1 MPAILDVR
9 EEGRVLVF
17 TLTDPWE
24 LSDLISLGMRSRMHM
39 DRASDKI
46 YRVYDVRG
54 TKKIPAGMT
63 QATSLI
69 GFRHNRS
76 AELITIGS
84 SAIVSHFVGDKHF
97 DSEDEAWVYL
107 RALIAPP
114 VEAPAPK
121 QKRKR

>member
-1 MPAILDVR
+1 MPAALDIR

-54 TKKIPAGMT
+54 TKHIPAGMS
-63 QATSLI
+63 QAQSLI
-69 GFRHNRS
+69 SFRHNRS
-76 AELITIGS
+76 GELVTIG
-84 SAIVSHFVGDKHF
+84 VSTIAGHFAGDKHF
-97 DSEDEAWVYL
+97 DSDDEAWTYL
-107 RALIAPP
+107 RDLLAPP
-114 VEAPAPK
+114 VEQPK